1 MTTFVVIGKTAEV
14 GVPLQGNGKLARGA
28 YYVVGRLLNL
38 IAVFPIT
45 TNVVAESSFGSI
57 F

>member
-28 YYVVGRLLNL
+28 YYVVGRLLML

-45 TNVVAESSFGSI
+45 TNVVVPNI
-57 F
+57 